1 MYNNST
7 EAEKKNIEECILS
20 NNVAELVRLVNEKG
34 GIDYAT
40 EVLNK
45 YYTEAINLL
54 NEFPDSEVKDALALY
69 IEYLLNRN
77 K

>member
-1 MYNNST
+1 
-7 EAEKKNIEECILS
+7 
-20 NNVAELVRLVNEKG
+20 VAELVRLVNEKG

-54 NEFPDSEVKDALALY
+54 NEFPASEVKDALALY